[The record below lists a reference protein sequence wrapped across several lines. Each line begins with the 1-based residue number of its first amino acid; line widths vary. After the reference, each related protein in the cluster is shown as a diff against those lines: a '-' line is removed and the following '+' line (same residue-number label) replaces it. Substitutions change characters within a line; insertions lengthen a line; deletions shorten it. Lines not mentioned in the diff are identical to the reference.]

1 LTSSWVVLQARARL
15 VGGAATAIVWA
26 LMLHACATAPPEKR
40 PPPRSAPEAERPREM
55 RLHVVQ
61 SGETAY
67 RISKQY
73 GTSVEAI
80 ARANPT
86 LDVTRISPGQ
96 TLRVPEGAPQPR
108 ASAGASVARAATFGA
123 IDPRGRV
130 SGRPVF
136 AWPVQGSV
144 SSSFGF
150 RSGAHHD
157 GVDIPAA
164 KGTPVRAA
172 ESGRVIH
179 AGDTLA
185 GYGNLII
192 VKHTGRYSTV
202 YAHNR
207 KNLVRQGEFV
217 EKGQV
222 IAEVGDSGNASSPHL
237 HFEVRENGS
246 PRNPIGYLP

>member
-1 LTSSWVVLQARARL
+1 VQA
-15 VGGAATAIVWA
+15 
-26 LMLHACATAPPEKR
+26 
-40 PPPRSAPEAERPREM
+40 
-55 RLHVVQ
+55 
-61 SGETAY
+61 GETAY

-96 TLRVPEGAPQPR
+96 TLWVPDGAPQPR

-136 AWPVQGSV
+136 AWPVPGTV
-144 SSSFGF
+144 SSPFGF
-150 RSGAHHD
+150 RDGAHHD
-157 GVDIPAA
+157 GVDIPAP
-164 KGTPVRAA
+164 KGTQVRAA

-222 IAEVGDSGNASSPHL
+222 IAEVGDSGNATSPHL

-246 PRNPIGYLP
+246 PRNPLGYLP